1 MRDFSHNLRKN
12 FLAGTIFGIFPH
24 FQLFPFSFYPCCE
37 ILGFDGSKFYS
48 ERISRQKFPVNSC
61 FFIPKSLP
69 SWSIPMVFF
78 LGRKGLPWLL
88 ELEKSLW
95 LHPKF
100 LFLLDLLQSHI
111 PAPAPSWWE
120 RLEQEDF
127 PAVTELNSNMET
139 IATVEINIIFF
150 LLF

>member
-1 MRDFSHNLRKN
+1 MGFPLFCEKQGMRDFSHNLRKN

-61 FFIPKSLP
+61 FLIPKSLP

-78 LGRKGLPWLL
+78 WEGRVSHGCSSWKNPSGCIPSFCSCWICSRATSLPLPLPGGRGW
-88 ELEKSLW
+88 SRRI
-95 LHPKF
+95 
-100 LFLLDLLQSHI
+100 FLLLL
-111 PAPAPSWWE
+111 
-120 RLEQEDF
+120 
-127 PAVTELNSNMET
+127 N
-139 IATVEINIIFF
+139 
-150 LLF
+150 

>member
-1 MRDFSHNLRKN
+1 MGFPLFCEKQGMRDFSHNLRKN

-69 SWSIPMVFF
+69 SWSIPMFFFGKEGSPMAARAGKIPLAASQVFVPAGFAPEPHPCPCPF
-78 LGRKGLPWLL
+78 LVGEAGAGGF
-88 ELEKSLW
+88 SCCY
-95 LHPKF
+95 
-100 LFLLDLLQSHI
+100 
-111 PAPAPSWWE
+111 
-120 RLEQEDF
+120 
-127 PAVTELNSNMET
+127 
-139 IATVEINIIFF
+139 
-150 LLF
+150 